1 MWFYQKWHFA
11 IFRVPTPIFRKSGEK
26 TGKIGR
32 ESGEIG
38 RKNREKFRNSG
49 EIMLKFGRIREKL
62 KNLTFLPISPD
73 FSLFPPDF
81 SLFLQ
86 IFRVKLIFKPFLPMK
101 VPLLCYSIM
110 EYIGCPKPPEMLHYT
125 IIKFNS
131 GGRRKCDS
139 TKLYNKMAPCEMETE
154 CVVWICCVW
163 CDWLRVCMWC
173 VCVLCVLSPVS

>member
-1 MWFYQKWHFA
+1 
-11 IFRVPTPIFRKSGEK
+11 
-26 TGKIGR
+26 
-32 ESGEIG
+32 
-38 RKNREKFRNSG
+38 
-49 EIMLKFGRIREKL
+49 
-62 KNLTFLPISPD
+62 
-73 FSLFPPDF
+73 
-81 SLFLQ
+81 
-86 IFRVKLIFKPFLPMK
+86 MK

-163 CDWLRVCMWC
+163 CDWLRVCGEC
-173 VCVLCVLSPVS
+173 VCGVCAVACQLVYVWCKDGLLHSVIDCKWPCSHTVSEHPHAMSYAQLYHVTCATILCFGTGHIFVKEHTTLQ

>member
-1 MWFYQKWHFA
+1 
-11 IFRVPTPIFRKSGEK
+11 
-26 TGKIGR
+26 
-32 ESGEIG
+32 
-38 RKNREKFRNSG
+38 
-49 EIMLKFGRIREKL
+49 
-62 KNLTFLPISPD
+62 
-73 FSLFPPDF
+73 
-81 SLFLQ
+81 
-86 IFRVKLIFKPFLPMK
+86 MK

-163 CDWLRVCMWC
+163 CDWLRVCGECVCGVCLCVVCAVACQLVCVWC
-173 VCVLCVLSPVS
+173 MNSHYCIEHCMCGNTVVDAGASVCDCWLEDSDKSLVISMGTCVGVCRLYVCVLCVCSLYLCDVCHFMI